1 MGWIHAS
8 HVKDFISG
16 LLLGISI
23 AEMLVGVFVVG
34 KALTGRNG

>member
-23 AEMLVGVFVVG
+23 AEMLVGVLLLE
-34 KALTGRNG
+34 KH